1 MNKIAEAIKAAAT
14 RGEKLYL
21 SICVVNSVDE
31 SNRTIECTPIV
42 DGAQRIVNMQ
52 ASIEGAEGIL
62 IIPEVGSTVIIGYV
76 DKHNAFVLTHSKIE
90 KISIDTKNIIL
101 NKGENG
107 GIVISE
113 KVTNEMNTILKR
125 VNSIVTAIQT
135 LAATMTATGQ
145 APVLGA
151 ALGTA
156 INSAIT
162 QIMTPIQDVVKT
174 NIENDK
180 ITH

>member
-21 SICVVNSVDE
+21 SVCVVDSVDE
-31 SNRTIECTPIV
+31 NNRTIECTPIV
-42 DGAQRIVNMQ
+42 EGAQRIVNMQ
-52 ASIEGAEGIL
+52 ASIEGGDGIL
-62 IIPEVGSTVIIGYV
+62 IIPEVGSTVIIGFV
-76 DKHNAFVLTHSKIE
+76 DRHNAFVLTHSKIE

-101 NKGENG
+101 NQGENG

-113 KVTNEMNTILKR
+113 KVTNEMNTVLNR
-125 VNSIVTAIQT
+125 VNSIVTALQT
-135 LAATMTATGQ
+135 LAAAMSATLQ
-145 APVLGA
+145 VPVVGA

-156 INSAIT
+156 INSALA
-162 QIMTPIQDVVKT
+162 QIMTPLQNVVKT